1 MIIGNDKQEFIDFC
15 TEDGKYELTQEQ
27 ANTWIFIKEK
37 IGEAYNEGYNDGYSD
52 CRELH
57 I

>member
-1 MIIGNDKQEFIDFC
+1 MLLSKQEFIDFC